1 MSSRGNGRRIAGRN
15 SSAQNDLSGS
25 AGARSGVSS
34 PEQRSSRHQPAMSL
48 RPGGIFERTGMA
60 RSRAGHRNAAASRRP
75 RWQWEDRAIASG
87 GNRTFASGRSS
98 YNLDFVDMENEWEN
112 FENEDYDMEYYSGNS
127 SDEGEDENLKSYEE
141 DYIAFWQNLSNRG
154 TTVSAA
160 LAPEKLAA
168 LDRFV
173 EQRGGIPPSQAGQIP
188 SRNLSLGGENENDGK
203 KTASPE
209 HRACCGVCLED
220 FAEGAIVYDLLC
232 THRFHVDC
240 LRPWFARSKSCP
252 MCRMNIEL
260 RASVYTGN
268 KGSSSSR
275 NKK

>member
-34 PEQRSSRHQPAMSL
+34 PEQRPSRHQPAMSL

-141 DYIAFWQNLSNRG
+141 DYIAFWKTYQTGAPQYRLHWLRKSLQLWIGLLSKGGAFHLLKRVKYPLG
-154 TTVSAA
+154 TCPSEGKTRTTERKQPLLSIVHAA
-160 LAPEKLAA
+160 GYA
-168 LDRFV
+168 
-173 EQRGGIPPSQAGQIP
+173 
-188 SRNLSLGGENENDGK
+188 
-203 KTASPE
+203 
-209 HRACCGVCLED
+209 
-220 FAEGAIVYDLLC
+220 
-232 THRFHVDC
+232 
-240 LRPWFARSKSCP
+240 
-252 MCRMNIEL
+252 
-260 RASVYTGN
+260 
-268 KGSSSSR
+268 
-275 NKK
+275 